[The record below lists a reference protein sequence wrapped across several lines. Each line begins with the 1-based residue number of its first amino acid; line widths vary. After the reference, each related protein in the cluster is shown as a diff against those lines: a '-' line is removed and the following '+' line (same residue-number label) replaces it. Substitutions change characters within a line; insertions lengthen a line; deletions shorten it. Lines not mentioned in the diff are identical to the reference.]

1 MSHGTLNYRT
11 AAVPVPAG
19 QSRDPRQRQMGESKT
34 SRLVIMLA
42 GVEPLP
48 VVPVPQQKA
57 PASGRDMVL
66 GADTVSLTTCIQF
79 VDKCLSALVSRRAG
93 DRIRHRSSRVRVLL
107 TCGAVYSHFA
117 PMVAPVAEGI
127 REAGREV
134 AVAPGPSLAGDLDRL
149 GLPHL
154 SLTSRRT
161 RSGWPT
167 SAPVSRRAGTKWIR
181 RRSPRPVAG
190 SWRTLR
196 TGRPFAAS
204 NARFSACPVSTS
216 WWPTSM
222 HWLGHLVGTPRG
234 GPVEDA
240 DAVLAGARTP
250 SVAYMRDQTGR
261 R

>member
-1 MSHGTLNYRT
+1 MAPSRHADVLPMPAHGKL
-11 AAVPVPAG
+11 
-19 QSRDPRQRQMGESKT
+19 
-34 SRLVIMLA
+34 
-42 GVEPLP
+42 PLP
-48 VVPVPQQKA
+48 EIVEA
-57 PASGRDMVL
+57 L
-66 GADTVSLTTCIQF
+66 GALPVT
-79 VDKCLSALVSRRAG
+79 
-93 DRIRHRSSRVRVLL
+93 
-107 TCGAVYSHFA
+107 AV
-117 PMVAPVAEGI
+117 
-127 REAGREV
+127 
-134 AVAPGPSLAGDLDRL
+134 VAPGSDAALAEWTGPRPVNVRLVSFVQLRLLLPTCDLFITHAGFGSVRETLTPPEYPPSRCPSGR
-149 GLPHL
+149 
-154 SLTSRRT
+154 TSRRT